1 MASKIHLELF
11 KKRSQHDDRI
21 ANGNQRQNGETIRV
35 LSLCF
40 LIKNLRFHLRN
51 GHLLFDLFTYFIKK

>member
-35 LSLCF
+35 F
-40 LIKNLRFHLRN
+40 KVEILRNTDFHLN
-51 GHLLFDLFTYFIKK
+51 IDTEAKS